1 MPYNEN
7 YISPGSLSPNHP
19 GNHFGVIPVTH
30 SFEERQL
37 TAEFD
42 DALCDQAPWKNP
54 RYNGSKLTAKK
65 INQFTPPNI
74 IGLGDLEI
82 GESFYVGGEGLNNEF
97 IYPGEWPGDIT
108 LQQTPVIE
116 NKTTALYISN
126 TLIGGTENPQF
137 ATIKNHSYL
146 GIQKILLI
154 NPFDDSVTIIDK
166 ITEPYEGF
174 HRFIT
179 NDFPTGEKCKIK
191 VIDESISNNLK
202 LEHRVKMNKGYLLK
216 TFSFTE
222 AGEYSG
228 SQENRHANVL
238 VDNNAMYLYKSGS
251 FTDNYLLTGST
262 TVPTPTPFNQ
272 PEQLRFRYGIIEM
285 IPEAVNSTSTEE
297 FGHKFTTKRIGP
309 LFTSASIHENKF
321 TQQYYTGSY
330 GFIKHQIGGIYNE
343 TFGRLLASTSLGSA
357 SRFIGVDTLE
367 FLKDNNQ
374 NVALTER
381 EKTELHVTFF
391 EGNKSFAPN
400 QHDERSIGTF
410 EVDGNKAQL
419 GIEQGGSC
427 QKGLPTSHEIT
438 FKGPKD
444 ERFLPTIGTFND
456 NFYNAHLEAISTGCA
471 PTGSGIES
479 GAIIEKGV
487 TLDYIE
493 NANIFVQGG
502 ALGAVGFTNAVS
514 GTFQDAFGGTTVNT
528 NYGISQQPN
537 MNKHNFYSGSFTYEM
552 SFLDKDHT
560 LIIDLNKNDELFDG
574 IGEKGLVLIPENTI
588 NKIKNNIEFYLK
600 KAGIIEN
607 TSNNIQNIT

>member
-7 YISPGSLSPNHP
+7 YISPGSLAPTHP

-42 DALCDQAPWKNP
+42 DALCDQTPWKNP
-54 RYNGSKLTAKK
+54 RYDGSKLTAKK
-65 INQFTPPNI
+65 INTFTSASVV
-74 IGLGDLEI
+74 GVGTAEI
-82 GESFYVGGEGLNNEF
+82 GTNFSIGEYVD
-97 IYPGEWPGDIT
+97 WPGDIT
-108 LQQTPVIE
+108 LQQSPVLQS
-116 NKTTALYISN
+116 KSTALYISN

-146 GIQKILLI
+146 GIQKMLLI

-166 ITEPYEGF
+166 ISEPYEEF

-179 NDFPTGEKCKIK
+179 NDFPTGKKCTVKI
-191 VIDESISNNLK
+191 IDESISNNLK
-202 LEHRVKMNKGYLLK
+202 LEHRVKMNKGFLLK

-228 SQENRHANVL
+228 SQDSTHANVL

-251 FTDNYLLTGST
+251 LQDNFIITGST
-262 TVPTPTPFNQ
+262 TIPAPAGFNQ

-285 IPEAVNSTSTEE
+285 IPEALNG

-309 LFTSASIHENKF
+309 LFTSASIYENKF

-330 GFIKHQIGGIYNE
+330 GFLRHQVGGIYNE

-357 SRFIGVDTLE
+357 SRFIGVDTLG

-374 NVALTER
+374 NTTLTER

-400 QHDERSIGTF
+400 YYDERSIGTF
-410 EVDGNKAQL
+410 EVDSNKAQL

-427 QKGLPTSHEIT
+427 QSNLPTAHEIT

-456 NFYNAHLEAISTGCA
+456 NFYNAHLEALSTGCA
-471 PTGSGIES
+471 PTGSGIDS
-479 GAIIEKGV
+479 GAIIQKGV
-487 TLDYIE
+487 TLDYVE
-493 NANIFVQGG
+493 NANVYVQGG

-514 GTFQDAFGGTTVNT
+514 GTFQDAFAGTSLNP
-528 NYGISQQPN
+528 NYGVSQQPF
-537 MNKHNFYSGSFTYEM
+537 MSKHNFYSGSFTYEM

-560 LIIDLNKNDELFDG
+560 LIIDLNKKDELFDG

-588 NKIKNNIEFYLK
+588 DRVKNNIEFYLQ

-607 TSNNIQNIT
+607 TSNNIQITT

>member
-7 YISPGSLSPNHP
+7 YIGPGSLAPNHP

-42 DALCDQAPWKNP
+42 DALCDQTPWKNP

-108 LQQTPVIE
+108 LQQSPVIE

-154 NPFDDSVTIIDK
+154 NPFDDSVIIIDK
-166 ITEPYEGF
+166 ITEPYEEF

-216 TFSFTE
+216 TLRFTE

-228 SQENRHANVL
+228 SLESTHANVL

-251 FTDNYLLTGST
+251 L
-262 TVPTPTPFNQ
+262 Q
-272 PEQLRFRYGIIEM
+272 
-285 IPEAVNSTSTEE
+285 
-297 FGHKFTTKRIGP
+297 
-309 LFTSASIHENKF
+309 
-321 TQQYYTGSY
+321 
-330 GFIKHQIGGIYNE
+330 HQVGGIYNE

-374 NVALTER
+374 DTTLSEK

-391 EGNKSFAPN
+391 EGNKSFAPGFN
-400 QHDERSIGTF
+400 DERSIGTF
-410 EVDGNKAQL
+410 EVDSNKAQL
-419 GIEQGGSC
+419 GIEQGGTC
-427 QKGLPTSHEIT
+427 QNGLPTAHEIT

-456 NFYNAHLEAISTGCA
+456 NFYNAHLEALSTGCA
-471 PTGSGIES
+471 PTGSGIDS
-479 GAIIEKGV
+479 GAIIQRGV

-493 NANIFVQGG
+493 NANIYVQGG

-514 GTFQDAFGGTTVNT
+514 GTFQDAFAGTSPNP
-528 NYGISQQPN
+528 NYGVSQQPF
-537 MNKHNFYSGSFTYEM
+537 MSKHNFYSGSFTYEM

-560 LIIDLNKNDELFDG
+560 LIIDLNKDAELFDG

-588 NKIKNNIEFYLK
+588 DKIKNNIEFYLQ
-600 KAGIIEN
+600 KAGVIEN
-607 TSNNIQNIT
+607 TSNNIQNTT